1 MEETK
6 MILAQIDA
14 AGGIS
19 AQWVL
24 TVLGAIVGYFAI
36 QTLVRINNNQK
47 ELAKDQRL
55 MSNVLLQMLTKMS
68 KDDDYFEELAQQL
81 NQK

>member
-47 ELAKDQRL
+47 ELAKDQPAYVKRTP
-55 MSNVLLQMLTKMS
+55 SNAYQ
-68 KDDDYFEELAQQL
+68 DEQGR
-81 NQK
+81 

>member
-1 MEETK
+1 MV
-6 MILAQIDA
+6 LAQIDA
-14 AGGIS
+14 AGGLS

-24 TVLGAIVGYFAI
+24 TILVGIVGYFAI

-47 ELAKDQRL
+47 DIAKDQKL
-55 MSNVLLQMLTKMS
+55 MSNVLLQMLTRMS
-68 KDDDYFEELAQQL
+68 KDDDYFEELAKQL

>member
-1 MEETK
+1 MEQTK
-6 MILAQIDA
+6 MVLAQIDA
-14 AGGIS
+14 AGGLS

-24 TVLGAIVGYFAI
+24 TILVGIVGYFAI

-47 ELAKDQRL
+47 DIAKDQKL
-55 MSNVLLQMLTKMS
+55 MSNVLLQMLTRMS
-68 KDDDYFEELAQQL
+68 KDDDYFEELAKQL

>member
-1 MEETK
+1 MES
-6 MILAQIDA
+6 LLQIDA

-19 AQWVL
+19 AQWAFGILV
-24 TVLGAIVGYFAI
+24 TIVGYFTI

-47 ELAKDQRL
+47 EMAKDQKI
-55 MSNVLLQMLTKMS
+55 MANVLLQTLTRMS
-68 KDDDYFEELAQQL
+68 RDDDYFEDLAKQL